1 MPESHEFHEFDELDE
16 VASEYFPSLEE
27 RISERG
33 LTRKQALELA
43 FQSLSGYRALATKCG
58 LTHLNKPYIWPDLLS
73 LFRQEVTSDRLE
85 LLIWLCVDG
94 RLIKPCSDDELISEW
109 IICTE
114 RSAKLTDFLTER
126 REKNVQ
132 FHEIVKLSQTAKQ
145 CGMNS
150 SDERHL
156 RVFNALCEMCYA
168 DGCSDRNIL
177 LNNLACIGG
186 MIAEFPFLE
195 PVAPLVYYQVCVQNS
210 RKLLEK
216 PDYLPT
222 LKNLFR
228 YQEYNITQDNGK
240 NFEQYLD
247 YCEIF
252 VVLKDCFPEAD
263 EPLCNAGFLQLSNL
277 AEYCFEHAESG
288 GRIPLTADG
297 IAKTLPMCLFDVSSQ
312 EIPIWRTLELDKC
325 DFFELTKRYS
335 VIWSAAE
342 KAASKL
348 LLTDIQYFIEHGEE
362 LMADLLAG
370 DISEVVR
377 ISNLDVARK
386 VLVYAVK
393 CRFESL
399 LCENVGTVL
408 HEYLNE

>member
-27 RISERG
+27 RLAARV
-33 LTRKQALELA
+33 LTREQALELA
-43 FQSLSGYRALATKCG
+43 LQNLSEYPTLAKKCG
-58 LTHLNKPYIWPDLLS
+58 LIYWNKPYIWTDLIS
-73 LFRQEVTSDRLE
+73 LCRQEISPVRLK

-94 RLIKPCSDDELISEW
+94 RLIKPGSDDELISGW
-109 IICTE
+109 ITCTK
-114 RSAKLTDFLTER
+114 RSAKLTEFLTER
-126 REKNVQ
+126 RKKNAQ
-132 FHEIVKLSQTAKQ
+132 FHEIMKLSQTAKQ
-145 CGMNS
+145 CGMSS

-156 RVFNALCEMCYA
+156 RVFNALCEMGYA

-186 MIAEFPFLE
+186 MITEFPFLE
-195 PVAPLVYYQVCVQNS
+195 PIAPLVYYQVCVQNS

-216 PDYLPT
+216 PDCLPT

-228 YQEYNITQDNGK
+228 YQEYNITHDNGK
-240 NFEQYLD
+240 NNEQYLD

-297 IAKTLPMCLFDVSSQ
+297 IAKTLPLCLFDVSSQ
-312 EIPIWRTLELDKC
+312 EIPIWRNMELDKC
-325 DFFELTKRYS
+325 DFFGLTKRYS
-335 VIWSAAE
+335 VIWNTAE

-348 LLTDIQYFIEHGEE
+348 LLTDISKFVEHGEE
-362 LMADLLAG
+362 LVADLLTG
-370 DISEVVR
+370 DISEIVR
-377 ISNLDVARK
+377 VSSLDIARK
-386 VLVYAVK
+386 LLVYAVK

-399 LCENVGTVL
+399 LCENVGAVL